1 MFSLKACQSRCG
13 STECCGAK
21 FLSPAAGYHPHL
33 AWRDKSFRSLELPQC
48 LTGLGRGRL
57 SLGFRETS
65 QHLMQRAERLLLE
78 AETLSSA
85 GQTQR
90 RWHGF
95 DRDVVE
101 SRLVEGLLRHA

>member
-1 MFSLKACQSRCG
+1 
-13 STECCGAK
+13 
-21 FLSPAAGYHPHL
+21 
-33 AWRDKSFRSLELPQC
+33 
-48 LTGLGRGRL
+48 
-57 SLGFRETS
+57 
-65 QHLMQRAERLLLE
+65 MQRAERLLLE